1 MGQRRR
7 LIEGDIMQ
15 INRNGAKIGALA
27 RELALWPVSAARVV
41 DEAECLLAV
50 LLAIALSHMLGVSN
64 VGWATFSAYL
74 VIRTSFAETLRR
86 GSLRIVG
93 TILGVSLAWVL
104 APQLP
109 PSPIWLS
116 VALAL
121 VGAITLYLA
130 LLEHSGYGW
139 MFTGLSFALVLIDS
153 MEYGSQQ
160 LDTFVQLRLLEVCL
174 GTGAAL
180 LVSGVSALTIRPR
193 LPTLVPASAPH
204 SVRFCHPAALR
215 HALKGA
221 IALAVIPWLWDA
233 VHFKALSQ
241 SSVTIM
247 AVMMVP
253 MADLVAANNQAATR
267 LRHRFLGA
275 GLGGL
280 LATAVLMLSHGSPL
294 IMTIG
299 AGAGVVIGRRIENGK
314 LNISYAGAQFS
325 LAFLVVLVPDN
336 YTGLS
341 VQPGLERMFGILLG
355 MALLEPLRMLFS
367 LTKRGTC
374 TKAC

>member
-1 MGQRRR
+1 MDTHTNANSTTALRF
-7 LIEGDIMQ
+7 IEQ
-15 INRNGAKIGALA
+15 
-27 RELALWPVSAARVV
+27 
-41 DEAECLLAV
+41 AECLLAV
-50 LLAIALSHMLGVSN
+50 LLAIALSHLLGVGN

-74 VIRTSFAETLRR
+74 VIRSSFSETLRR

-93 TILGVSLAWVL
+93 TIVGVSLAWML

-109 PSPIWLS
+109 QSPVWLS
-116 VALAL
+116 LALAV
-121 VGAITLYLA
+121 VGAVTLYLA
-130 LLEHSGYGW
+130 LLQHSGYGW

-153 MEYGSQQ
+153 MEYGTQQ
-160 LDTFVQLRLLEVCL
+160 LDTFVGSRLLEVCL

-180 LVSGVSALTIRPR
+180 LVSGMSAMTVRRR
-193 LPTLVPASAPH
+193 LPAPVQHSAG
-204 SVRFCHPAALR
+204 VRFCHRAALR

-221 IALAVIPWLWDA
+221 IALATIPWLWDA
-233 VHFKALSQ
+233 IHFKALSQ

-280 LATAVLMLSHGSPL
+280 LASGILMLSHGSPL
-294 IMTIG
+294 VMTIA
-299 AGAGVVIGRRIENGK
+299 AGAGVMIGRHIENTK
-314 LNISYAGAQFS
+314 RNISYAGAQFA
-325 LAFLVVLVPDN
+325 LAFLVVLVPDD
-336 YTGLS
+336 YSGLT

-355 MALLEPLRMLFS
+355 MALLEPLRFLFS
-367 LTKRGTC
+367 LAKRETC
-374 TKAC
+374 AKAG